1 MVASSKESLGSSPS
15 VSATPESSS
24 VRFCNGVIEMGLM
37 SLIIFT
43 PLAFGT
49 VQVWSITV
57 VHLITLAMLAAWLI
71 KMNSLGEFKLIK
83 TPLDLPILLFLGIA
97 AADTL

>member
-1 MVASSKESLGSSPS
+1 M
-15 VSATPESSS
+15 PEALSI
-24 VRFCNGVIEMGLM
+24 RFCNGVIELGLV

-57 VHLITLAMLAAWLI
+57 VHLITLAMLATWLI
-71 KMNSLGEFKLIK
+71 KMNSLGKFKLMK
-83 TPLDLPILLFLGIA
+83 VTVQNLVGRLSFLSESKVE
-97 AADTL
+97 LYR